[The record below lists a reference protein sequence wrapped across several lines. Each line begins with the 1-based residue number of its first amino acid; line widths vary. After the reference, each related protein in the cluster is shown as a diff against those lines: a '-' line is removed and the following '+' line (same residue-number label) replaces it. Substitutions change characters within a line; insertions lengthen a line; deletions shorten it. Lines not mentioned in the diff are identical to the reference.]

1 MFIFLSDELQLQKR
15 ILNAEDC
22 LRWIL
27 CKAFKEGILSFRSYT
42 FWQNHNL
49 LVVCWRYCK
58 ANLETKERIIG
69 WGKKS
74 CFCFFYFKMMD
85 SCDFAARKFSRIQ
98 RDSSNLFWNPSVE
111 HLRKWYEISW
121 LNCAPNSEDWN
132 EIFWRLSLRRKRK
145 HLFLIPDQKAKI
157 FPF

>member
-1 MFIFLSDELQLQKR
+1 LYFWQKR
-15 ILNAEDC
+15 
-22 LRWIL
+22 
-27 CKAFKEGILSFRSYT
+27 KENHNFTSICLSFYQMNSSYRREYWMQKIAFVGFFAKHLRKESFHLDHT
-42 FWQNHNL
+42 PFDKIITCWWI
-49 LVVCWRYCK
+49 WRYCK

-74 CFCFFYFKMMD
+74 CFCFFDFKMMD
-85 SCDFAARKFSRIQ
+85 SCYFAARKFSRIQ

-132 EIFWRLSLRRKRK
+132 EIF
-145 HLFLIPDQKAKI
+145 FED
-157 FPF
+157 